1 MFIQYFIEVI
11 LSKKC
16 CPNWGVGKKDKKGDG
31 NGGMVVCRRGVQTY
45 CKPWVGLESEEN
57 GYSRGM
63 GNMGEEVSDMHRLG
77 DMDGVGNFDGSR
89 YDWGVGDMACF

>member
-1 MFIQYFIEVI
+1 M
-11 LSKKC
+11 
-16 CPNWGVGKKDKKGDG
+16 
-31 NGGMVVCRRGVQTY
+31 
-45 CKPWVGLESEEN
+45 GLESEEN
-57 GYSRGM
+57 GYSRGI